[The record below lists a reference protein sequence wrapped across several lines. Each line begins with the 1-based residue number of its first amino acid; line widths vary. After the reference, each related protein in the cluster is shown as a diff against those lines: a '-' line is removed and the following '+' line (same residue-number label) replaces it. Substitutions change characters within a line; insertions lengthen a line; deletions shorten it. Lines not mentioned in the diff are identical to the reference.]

1 MSPLVSKFHRALRIA
16 AIPAAGLLAG
26 CAQLPEGADYSDPY
40 EAKNRGVHETNVEID
55 RTLFGDGKQKGIVPT
70 FPRPVSKGF
79 INFAANLAAP
89 GDVVNRVLQA
99 KPKPAIE
106 TTLRFVINTTI
117 GIGGL
122 FDPATAMG
130 LEKDETD
137 FGETLAVW
145 GSGEGDYIVLPLLG
159 PSTERDA
166 LGIVVD
172 LALDPLNTLLPSPE
186 STYALGAA
194 AASSAASRQ
203 VNADLVES
211 ILYESADGY
220 AQARIIYLQNR
231 RYELG
236 EDVYTIDPYE
246 DPYGR

>member
-1 MSPLVSKFHRALRIA
+1 MSSLFRSARLGL
-16 AIPAAGLLAG
+16 IPAVGIIAG
-26 CAQLPEGADYSDPY
+26 CAHLPEGAEYSDPY
-40 EAKNRGVHETNVEID
+40 ETKNRGVHDTNVSID
-55 RTLFGDGKQKGIVPT
+55 RTLFGDGEKKGIVPT
-70 FPRPVSKGF
+70 FPRPVAKGF
-79 INFAANLAAP
+79 INFASNLASP
-89 GDVVNRVLQA
+89 GDVLNRVLQG
-99 KPKPAIE
+99 KPGPAIE
-106 TTLRFVINTTI
+106 TTVRFVVNTTV

-145 GSGEGDYIVLPLLG
+145 GSGEGDYIVLPILG

-166 LGIVVD
+166 LGMVVD
-172 LALDPLNTLLPSPE
+172 LAIDPLTAIIPNPASNF
-186 STYALGAA
+186 AIAAA

-236 EDVYTIDPYE
+236 EDIYVFDPYE
-246 DPYGR
+246 DPYGQ

>member
-1 MSPLVSKFHRALRIA
+1 MPRLTSIFPYAVRLG
-16 AIPAAGLLAG
+16 AISVACLLSA
-26 CAQLPEGADYSDPY
+26 CAHLPEGAEYNDPY
-40 EAKNRGVHETNVEID
+40 EAKNRAVHATNLEID
-55 RTLFGDGKQKGIVPT
+55 TTLFGDGKKKGIVPT
-70 FPRPVSKGF
+70 FPRPVAKGF
-79 INFAANLAAP
+79 INFASNLAAP
-89 GDVVNRVLQA
+89 GDVVNRVLQG
-99 KPKPAIE
+99 KPGPAIE
-106 TTLRFVINTTI
+106 TTVRFVINTTV

-137 FGETLAVW
+137 FGETLTVW
-145 GSGEGDYIVLPLLG
+145 GSGEGDYIVLPVLG

-166 LGIVVD
+166 IGMVVD
-172 LALDPLNTLLPSPE
+172 LALDPLNTLLPRPE

-211 ILYESADGY
+211 ILYESADSY

-231 RYELG
+231 RYQLG
-236 EDVYTIDPYE
+236 EDIYVIDPYE
-246 DPYGR
+246 DPYGQ

>member
-1 MSPLVSKFHRALRIA
+1 MSSNFRVAPLGLIA
-16 AIPAAGLLAG
+16 AAGLLAG
-26 CAQLPEGADYSDPY
+26 CAQLPEGAEFSDPY
-40 EAKNRGVHETNVEID
+40 EAKNRGVHDTNVEID
-55 RTLFGDGKQKGIVPT
+55 RTLFGDGKQKGIIPT
-70 FPRPVSKGF
+70 FPRPLAKGF
-79 INFAANLAAP
+79 INFASNLAAP
-89 GDVVNRVLQA
+89 GDVVNRVLQG

-106 TTLRFVINTTI
+106 TTLRFVINTTV

-130 LEKDETD
+130 IEKDETD

-145 GSGEGDYIVLPLLG
+145 GSGEGDYIVIPIIG

-166 LGIVVD
+166 VGFVVD
-172 LALDPLNTLLPSPE
+172 LVLDPLNVLLPRPE
-186 STYALGAA
+186 SSYALVAA

-236 EDVYTIDPYE
+236 EDIYVIDPYE
-246 DPYGR
+246 DPYGQ